1 MLFFQSEDSVKS
13 WCEARALPQ
22 GATISLEQLW
32 QLAVT
37 WYSNRLTVESR
48 RPRPDVMVGI
58 FEEIGLVGSFW
69 DPSSDQWT
77 SAMAGNLT

>member
-37 WYSNRLTVESR
+37 
-48 RPRPDVMVGI
+48 
-58 FEEIGLVGSFW
+58 
-69 DPSSDQWT
+69 
-77 SAMAGNLT
+77 